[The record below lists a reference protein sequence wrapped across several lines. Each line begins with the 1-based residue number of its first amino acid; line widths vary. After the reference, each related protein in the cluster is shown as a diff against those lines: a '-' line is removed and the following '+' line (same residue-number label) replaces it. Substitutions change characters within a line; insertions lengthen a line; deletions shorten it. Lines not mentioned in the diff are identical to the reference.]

1 MTHQSAFLRIPGFA
15 VLAAAILL
23 MNAGPVRP
31 APSFSITG
39 PASGEKP
46 DLPYVPGEILV
57 KFKPEVPDAY
67 RAATLVLHDSRAVD
81 LIPALEVYRV
91 EIPAAASVEEKAA
104 AFAGDPGVLFAE
116 PNYIGRATTTPND
129 TLFNYQYALANTGQS
144 IGDVPGSPQ
153 GKIGADIKAPQ
164 GWEGSRGDGSVM
176 IAIIDSGVEL
186 THPDL
191 AGKIAGPGRDFVN
204 DDYDATDDL
213 YHGTAV
219 AGIAA
224 ADTDNAEGIA
234 GVAWNAM
241 ILPVKVLDDNGAG
254 PVARVSEGIIWAA
267 EQGAQVINISLGFN
281 SASQTLLD
289 AVKYAFNRGC
299 VLVASAGN
307 DNGPVKFPAAF
318 AAYVLAVAATDYND
332 EVWERSNAGPEVD
345 VAAPG
350 VDILTTIPTWFFG
363 LGPLPYRYMDG
374 TSMAAPHV
382 SGLAAI
388 LRGQKPW
395 LSAAEIMEIIR
406 LSADDVNSPTLPGID
421 DSIGYGRI
429 NMEKALVPL
438 KLENNLP

>member
-1 MTHQSAFLRIPGFA
+1 MTHRPAFLRIPVFA
-15 VLAAAILL
+15 ALIASVLPIS
-23 MNAGPVRP
+23 AGPFRNS
-31 APSFSITG
+31 PSFSFLG
-39 PASGEKP
+39 PASGPET
-46 DLPYVPGEILV
+46 DDPYVPGQILV
-57 KFKPEVPDAY
+57 KFKSDVPAAY
-67 RAATLVLHDSRAVD
+67 RAATLVLNNSRAVG
-81 LIPALEVYRV
+81 LISALDVYKV
-91 EIPAAASVEEKAA
+91 EIPAGASVEEKAA

-116 PNYIGRATTTPND
+116 PNYIGRAAITPND
-129 TLFNYQYALANTGQS
+129 NLFKYQYALANTGQA

-153 GKIGADIKAPQ
+153 GKIDADIKAPQ
-164 GWEGSRGDGSVM
+164 GWEESRGDDSVM
-176 IAIIDSGVEL
+176 IAIIDSGVDL

-191 AGKIAGPGRDFVN
+191 VGKIAGPGRDFVN
-204 DDYDATDDL
+204 DDFDATDDL

-234 GVAWNAM
+234 GVDWNAM

-281 SASQTLLD
+281 ASSQTLLD
-289 AVKYAFNRGC
+289 AVKYAFNHGC
-299 VLVASAGN
+299 ILVASAGN
-307 DNGPVKFPAAF
+307 DGGPVRFPAAF

-350 VDILTTIPTWFFG
+350 VDVLTTVPTWFYAPG
-363 LGPLPYRYMDG
+363 LLPYRYMNG

-388 LRGQKPW
+388 LKSQKPW

-406 LSADDVNSPTLPGID
+406 LSADDVNGTTLPGID
-421 DSIGYGRI
+421 ESVGYGRI

-438 KLENNLP
+438 KLENNVP